1 MFFGIQAGVRPA
13 RSMLARSQVLAK
25 STVEFRADRCCRIWK
40 LIQCIL
46 KILGVSLQKGGEI
59 LLLTVW
65 NAAARG
71 LESILRS
78 GSYCGLESIS
88 ILGPS
93 CSLGSILRSGV
104 QPARSCPLIA
114 LGSTNRARVH

>member
-1 MFFGIQAGVRPA
+1 
-13 RSMLARSQVLAK
+13 MLARSQVLAK

-78 GSYCGLESIS
+78 GSYCGLVSWVHPA
-88 ILGPS
+88 LWGPS
-93 CSLGSILRSGV
+93 CALEFSL
-104 QPARSCPLIA
+104 
-114 LGSTNRARVH
+114 RARVH

>member
-1 MFFGIQAGVRPA
+1 
-13 RSMLARSQVLAK
+13 MLARRQVLAK
-25 STVEFRADRCCRIWK
+25 SNVEFLADRYCRIWK

-88 ILGPS
+88 LLGPS
-93 CSLGSILRSGV
+93 CALEFSL
-104 QPARSCPLIA
+104 
-114 LGSTNRARVH
+114 RARVH